1 MDNQDFRLLVVD
13 DNEDNLDMLS
23 RRLQRRGFQVLTAD
37 GGAGALDILQHEPV
51 DLVLLDIMMP
61 GIDGLEVLRR
71 TRQRFS
77 PMELPIIM
85 ATAKAGSEDIVQ
97 TAELGANDH
106 VVKPLNFKIVL
117 AKVQALLRTK
127 SQLPKEAPK
136 DETTSAVTRIEPG
149 GVLAGRYRLE
159 ALIGSGTFG
168 AVYRAHHLDLKH
180 DVAVKVLQPSVTA
193 NDETRRRFHMEGVAA
208 CKVQHPNAVRVTDF
222 GVTDDGI
229 AFLVMEL
236 LQGFPL
242 VQEMRQWTRLSPRRC
257 LEIYR
262 PVCDVLAQAHRS
274 GLVHRDIKPE
284 NIFLHQSNQ
293 GEVIKLLDFGI
304 AKLVGENALKQ
315 NLTAEGWVLGTPA
328 YMAPE
333 RLSNEGYDGRA
344 DVYSLG
350 IMLFEMITGHRP
362 FSATNNDPMSMIMR
376 HVKEAPP
383 SLRSA
388 HTEAPEE
395 LEPLIHR
402 CLAKQPDDRP
412 TAEILLRELT
422 ELVESMEQEAADR
435 RSETPPPA
443 GSEKLPAAITTPL
456 PMISLDSLGEVDSA
470 PQESDTV
477 RMVDGEAPTLKVDTD
492 TIDVEHPDPVE
503 SPHSAGPPES
513 ADPPESAA
521 SSPQP
526 PPPEAPP
533 PTPHDSSSS
542 DGFIGRWV
550 KKLRGS

>member
-1 MDNQDFRLLVVD
+1 MENQDFRLLVVD

-23 RRLQRRGFQVLTAD
+23 RRLQRRGFQVLTAED
-37 GGAGALDILQHEPV
+37 GAQALEILEQETV

-127 SQLPKEAPK
+127 SQLPKTAPTDDADAK
-136 DETTSAVTRIEPG
+136 ETTRIEPG
-149 GVLAGRYRLE
+149 GILAGRYRLDQ
-159 ALIGSGTFG
+159 LIGSGTFG

-193 NDETRRRFHMEGVAA
+193 NDETRQRFHMEGVAA

-222 GVTDDGI
+222 GVTEDGV

-236 LQGFPL
+236 LEGFPL
-242 VQEMRQWTRLSPRRC
+242 VQEMRQWKRLSPRRC

-262 PVCDVLAQAHRS
+262 PVCDVLAQAHRG

-350 IMLFEMITGHRP
+350 IMLFEMITGDRP
-362 FSATNNDPMSMIMR
+362 FTATNNDPMSMIMR

-383 SLRSA
+383 SLQSVYA
-388 HTEAPEE
+388 EAPVE

-402 CLAKQPDDRP
+402 CLAKAPEDRP
-412 TAEILLRELT
+412 TADILLRELA
-422 ELVESMEQEAADR
+422 EIVESMEQQAANR
-435 RSETPPPA
+435 RSKASSASDNED
-443 GSEKLPAAITTPL
+443 LPAAITTPL
-456 PMISLDSLGEVDSA
+456 PMISLDHLGEADSA
-470 PQESDTV
+470 PDQAETV
-477 RMVDGEAPTLKVDTD
+477 RIVDGEAPTLKVDTD
-492 TIDVEHPDPVE
+492 TIATTDLDELPAETPPDD
-503 SPHSAGPPES
+503 ATPE
-513 ADPPESAA
+513 PEVDETS
-521 SSPQP
+521 
-526 PPPEAPP
+526 
-533 PTPHDSSSS
+533 
-542 DGFIGRWV
+542 GGGLLGRWV
-550 KKLRGS
+550 RKLRGS